1 MERGT
6 LNVERLPGRVYFIG
20 AGPGDPEL
28 LTIKAKRLID
38 SADVLIYTDSLVNPE
53 VCRDAKPEAEIHG
66 SAGMVL
72 EQIMEIMLAA
82 VAQGK
87 TVARIHTGDP
97 SLYGA
102 VFEQASIL
110 KERGVPYE
118 VVPGVSALFAAAA
131 ALPADFT
138 IPEMTQ
144 TLIVTRMEGR
154 TPVPGG
160 EKLRDLARH
169 RTSLALFL
177 SVALIRK
184 VVEELRAADLTEDT
198 PVVVVARA
206 SWPDQQVV
214 EGTLA
219 DIADRVREAR
229 ITKQAMILIGN
240 ALAAAKLSAEE
251 RARYRSRLYDP
262 SFQHMF
268 RKVQSPKSQVPSQGR
283 NPSPSPSGR
292 G

>member
-1 MERGT
+1 MTGSLT
-6 LNVERLPGRVYFIG
+6 GKVFFVG

-28 LTIKAKRLID
+28 LTLKAKRIID
-38 SADVLIYTDSLVNPE
+38 SADVIVYTDSLVNPE
-53 VCRDAKPEAEIHG
+53 VCRDARPDAEIHG
-66 SAGMVL
+66 SSGLTL
-72 EQIMEIMLAA
+72 EQIMAIVLEA

-110 KERGVPYE
+110 QERGVPYE

-131 ALPADFT
+131 ALPMDFT
-138 IPEMTQ
+138 IPEATQ

-154 TPVPGG
+154 TPVPET
-160 EKLRDLARH
+160 EKLRDLASH
-169 RTSLALFL
+169 RTTLALFL

-184 VVEELRAADLTEDT
+184 VVDELRAGGLPEDT
-198 PVVVVARA
+198 PVAVVAKA
-206 SWPDQQVV
+206 SWPDQEIV
-214 EGTLA
+214 EGTVA
-219 DIADRVREAR
+219 DIVEKVRAAR
-229 ITKQAMILIGN
+229 ITKQAMIIVGD
-240 ALAAAKLSAEE
+240 AVAMRRLAPEE

-268 RKVQSPKSQVPSQGR
+268 RKVE
-283 NPSPSPSGR
+283 R
-292 G
+292 GSRGS